1 MNPCQSSPH
10 GIHNGPNCFQ
20 GSSVAA
26 ENRYTQQRIAET
38 IGVSRAAVVER
49 INGRVAFTAPE
60 ILALAQAMDVP
71 VSRFFPPGTSAVA
84 P

>member
-1 MNPCQSSPH
+1 MASTTAQIASKVR
-10 GIHNGPNCFQ
+10 G
-20 GSSVAA
+20 VAA

-71 VSRFFPPGTSAVA
+71 VSRFFPGTSAVA